1 MNSLQSIMEIN
12 EKILSIIR
20 EKGPILPVQAS
31 KEINENILM
40 ASARLSELLSSKRI
54 KISNLKVGGSPL
66 YFFSGQENQLQNF
79 IENLN
84 ETERKAYDL
93 LLKNKILKD
102 SGQEPAIRVA
112 LRQIKDF
119 AVPLQVNYDN
129 KTEIFWKWYM
139 MDNKEA
145 EPLIKDKLTTKKET
159 IPEKTTPPTLQTKP
173 IENIQ
178 QEKPINRTK
187 DTTPRKEPIKKSI
200 DKNIFLNTTQNFF
213 NRNNINITQ
222 QITKKSSELDFIIKI
237 QTSIGDLKYFCK
249 AKNKKKIT
257 DADLSSAAIQA
268 QSKNLP
274 LLFLTNGELT
284 KKSQEILNNE
294 LKNITFKKI

>member
-1 MNSLQSIMEIN
+1 MEIN
-12 EKILSIIR
+12 EKILSLIR

-54 KISNLKVGGSPL
+54 KISNLKVGSSPL

-139 MDNKEA
+139 LDNKEA

-159 IPEKTTPPTLQTKP
+159 PLEKPTKLIPEEKP
-173 IENIQ
+173 IEN
-178 QEKPINRTK
+178 TH
-187 DTTPRKEPIKKSI
+187 
-200 DKNIFLNTTQNFF
+200 
-213 NRNNINITQ
+213 
-222 QITKKSSELDFIIKI
+222 
-237 QTSIGDLKYFCK
+237 
-249 AKNKKKIT
+249 
-257 DADLSSAAIQA
+257 
-268 QSKNLP
+268 
-274 LLFLTNGELT
+274 
-284 KKSQEILNNE
+284 
-294 LKNITFKKI
+294 

>member
-1 MNSLQSIMEIN
+1 MEIN
-12 EKILSIIR
+12 EKILSLIR

-54 KISNLKVGGSPL
+54 KISNLKVGSSPL

-139 MDNKEA
+139 LDNKEA

-159 IPEKTTPPTLQTKP
+159 PLEKPTKLIPEEKS
-173 IENIQ
+173 IENTH
-178 QEKPINRTK
+178 QEKPINRIK
-187 DTTPRKEPIKKSI
+187 EIFPKKEPIKKSN
-200 DKNIFLNTTQNFF
+200 DKNIF
-213 NRNNINITQ
+213 
-222 QITKKSSELDFIIKI
+222 
-237 QTSIGDLKYFCK
+237 
-249 AKNKKKIT
+249 
-257 DADLSSAAIQA
+257 
-268 QSKNLP
+268 
-274 LLFLTNGELT
+274 
-284 KKSQEILNNE
+284 
-294 LKNITFKKI
+294 